1 MSGFPAQQDLQLL
14 DGSCEPHGFLLQVN
28 QTLLGSLLSDFKY
41 LATDKN
47 ELLAPI
53 VQLSLLKNL
62 GHNAV
67 ADRWLILDGIRNGVV
82 LPVAGHRMRT
92 IDPLIRRL
100 RFDR

>member
-14 DGSCEPHGFLLQVN
+14 DDSCEPHGLLSQVN
-28 QTLLGSLLSDFKY
+28 QTLLGALLSDFKY

-67 ADRWLILDGIRNGVV
+67 VDRWLILDGIRNGVV
-82 LPVAGHRMRT
+82 LPVAGHGTRT
-92 IDPLIRRL
+92 IDPLIRQV